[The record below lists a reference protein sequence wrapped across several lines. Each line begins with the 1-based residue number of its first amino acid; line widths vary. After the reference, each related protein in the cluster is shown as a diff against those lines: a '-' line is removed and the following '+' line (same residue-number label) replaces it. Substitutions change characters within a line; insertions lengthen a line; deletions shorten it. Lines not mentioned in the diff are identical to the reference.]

1 MKVSL
6 QKCKKDAKSNGQT
19 SVKLVENMKKS
30 RRIGNLGLSDESFRI
45 HYSVNTLKLEISQDS
60 LETWYTQD
68 VFQSVGMQKGLIL
81 RGLTESK
88 QKIPQM
94 MFHLNKNVL
103 LLFLIST

>member
-1 MKVSL
+1 M
-6 QKCKKDAKSNGQT
+6 QKQIGKT

-45 HYSVNTLKLEISQDS
+45 HYSVNTLKLEISQDC
-60 LETWYTQD
+60 LETWYIQE

-81 RGLTESK
+81 LRGLTKSK

-94 MFHLNKNVL
+94 MFHLK
-103 LLFLIST
+103 